1 MILILFDTIWE
12 KIKKKKRKSKY
23 ETDRSQKGHNFAGKI
38 DDEAVIYRSFDLF
51 PPKSRGHK
59 SY

>member
-1 MILILFDTIWE
+1 M
-12 KIKKKKRKSKY
+12 RY
-23 ETDRSQKGHNFAGKI
+23 ETDRSQEKHNFAGKI
-38 DDEAVIYRSFDLF
+38 DDGTVIYRSFALF

>member
-1 MILILFDTIWE
+1 MKQIKVERNIILPG
-12 KIKKKKRKSKY
+12 KSMMG
-23 ETDRSQKGHNFAGKI
+23 T
-38 DDEAVIYRSFDLF
+38 VIYRSFGLF